1 VATKPSSSGG
11 SPFGCLAVI
20 ATLFVLWALVFGIT
34 VGGRKY
40 EVGCSCD
47 RGVVVE

>member
-1 VATKPSSSGG
+1 MATRASSSDS
-11 SPFGCLAVI
+11 SPFGCVALILTCLV
-20 ATLFVLWALVFGIT
+20 VWALVFGVT